1 MVAAGDH
8 RGEKIFIRNRTRRVK
23 QIQNSER
30 IAHGLLVRAPE
41 IEFIEVSQDEVAEV
55 HRADP
60 EMDKP
65 SGI

>member
-1 MVAAGDH
+1 MAGDH

-23 QIQNSER
+23 QIQNGDNL
-30 IAHGLLVRAPE
+30 AYGLLVWAPE
-41 IEFIEVSQDEVAEV
+41 VEFIEVSQDEVAGV
-55 HRADP
+55 QRTDP